1 MPQSVAG
8 LTLLRAHLNLGAEFV
23 KRLVDVPVSGR
34 TTCDAY
40 GGMPSVAYAHCSLSI
55 GAGDSWAYAMA
66 MLLPSIGDTPP
77 DVTSPIRLPA
87 VSVSSACERAGAPCD
102 SLRMSGLYVDGRMQP
117 CAHAAG

>member
-8 LTLLRAHLNLGAEFV
+8 LTLLRAHLDLGAEFV

-55 GAGDSWAYAMA
+55 AAGDSWAYAMA
-66 MLLPSIGDTPP
+66 MLLPRFS
-77 DVTSPIRLPA
+77 
-87 VSVSSACERAGAPCD
+87 
-102 SLRMSGLYVDGRMQP
+102 Y
-117 CAHAAG
+117 